1 MPLKDMSDKR
11 VRANDSYY
19 ISLKSNHDHFHLNK
33 ACAEV
38 N

>member
-1 MPLKDMSDKR
+1 MSDKR
-11 VRANDSYY
+11 VRAYDSYY
-19 ISLKSNHDHFHLNK
+19 ISLKSNHDHFHLFLNK